1 MYETTGI
8 YKALDQ
14 RLLSTTTATL
24 YQRQYKMTCHRYAQT
39 LGSGDLAEMYL
50 HCFFQLFRQ
59 FISHAAH
66 PLSDPLTDSQVLQ
79 SQLSQAVID
88 EALISLIIV

>member
-50 HCFFQLFRQ
+50 YCFFPLF
-59 FISHAAH
+59 
-66 PLSDPLTDSQVLQ
+66 
-79 SQLSQAVID
+79 
-88 EALISLIIV
+88 